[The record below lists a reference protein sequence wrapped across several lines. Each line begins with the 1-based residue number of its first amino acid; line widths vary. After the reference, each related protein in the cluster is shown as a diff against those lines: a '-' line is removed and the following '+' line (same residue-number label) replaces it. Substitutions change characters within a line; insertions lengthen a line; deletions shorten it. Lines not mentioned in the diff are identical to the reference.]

1 MLLVTFT
8 VTFNKL
14 ALTFGFTQ
22 LNSDEKKVF
31 IMICS
36 TRYLTA
42 IALIAILYAMP
53 VAAQPQ
59 QKGPWFFNINVAGVH
74 QSEADL
80 KDSTGGFS
88 NDRWFVGAGLDYGWS
103 RRDSIGISV
112 GGGQS
117 NYDFNEDTGFGGGDP
132 WNKIDDTRVSLNGR
146 FGFGET
152 GSVYIIPTLR
162 FNGEK
167 DASSSD
173 SRTWGLFAAM
183 TWRVKENLTIG
194 PGIGI
199 FSRLENGTK
208 FFPVLAID
216 WDINDRWNLSTG
228 RGLAS
233 SQGAGL
239 TLSYKLND
247 DWSFGVAGRYESI
260 EFRLD
265 DDGPAPGG
273 VGRDKS
279 IPLVFTANL
288 TPNKKLNFSVF
299 MGLEFAGNLRIKDS
313 MDNTVDESDY
323 DPAFL
328 FGGTVEVR
336 F

>member
-1 MLLVTFT
+1 MNRSIRFTAVITVFALLYTT
-8 VTFNKL
+8 
-14 ALTFGFTQ
+14 
-22 LNSDEKKVF
+22 
-31 IMICS
+31 
-36 TRYLTA
+36 
-42 IALIAILYAMP
+42 P
-53 VAAQPQ
+53 VLAQPQ
-59 QKGPWFFNINVAGVH
+59 QAGPWFFRIDAGGAH

-88 NDRWFVGAGLDYGWS
+88 LDRWFVGAGVDYALS
-103 RRDSIGISV
+103 RRNSIGISV

-117 NYDFNEDTGFGGGDP
+117 DYDFTDDSGFGGGAP
-132 WNKIDDTRVSLNGR
+132 WDKIDDSRVSLNGR

-152 GSVYIIPTLR
+152 GSIFIIPTLR

-173 SRTWGLFAAM
+173 SRTWGLFAAA
-183 TWRVKENLTIG
+183 TWKVRENLTIG

-199 FSRLENGTK
+199 FSRLEGSTK

-233 SQGAGL
+233 SQGPGL
-239 TLSYKLND
+239 NLSYKLNE
-247 DWSFGVAGRYESI
+247 DWSLGVAARYESL

-265 DDGPAPGG
+265 DEGPAAGG

-279 IPLVFTANL
+279 LPFVFTANL
-288 TPNKKLNFSVF
+288 TPSKKLNLSVF
-299 MGLEFAGNLRIKDS
+299 AGVEFAGEIKLKDAQ
-313 MDNTVDESDY
+313 DILVEESKY
-323 DPAFL
+323 DPAAI
-328 FGGTVEVR
+328 FGATFEYR

>member
-1 MLLVTFT
+1 MIPNTRFITVITFLVLLY
-8 VTFNKL
+8 
-14 ALTFGFTQ
+14 
-22 LNSDEKKVF
+22 S
-31 IMICS
+31 I
-36 TRYLTA
+36 
-42 IALIAILYAMP
+42 P
-53 VAAQPQ
+53 VMAQEQ
-59 QKGPWFFNINVAGVH
+59 QKGPWFFKFDGGGVH
-74 QSEADL
+74 QSKADL
-80 KDSTGGFS
+80 EDGSGNFS
-88 NDRWFVGAGLDYGWS
+88 KDRWFFSGGVDYAWS
-103 RRDSIGISV
+103 RRESIGISV
-112 GGGQS
+112 GGGQTNYHFNDEKDS
-117 NYDFNEDTGFGGGDP
+117 NGIEP
-132 WNKIDDTRVSLNGR
+132 WNKINDTRVTLNGR

-152 GSVYIIPTLR
+152 GSIFIIPTLR

-167 DASSSD
+167 GASGSD
-173 SRTWGLFAAM
+173 STWGLFAAM
-183 TWRVKENLTIG
+183 TWRVKDSLTIG

-199 FSRLENGTK
+199 FSRLESGTK

-233 SQGAGL
+233 SLGPGL
-239 TLSYKLND
+239 TLSYKLNE
-247 DWSFGVAGRYESI
+247 DWSFGVAGRYENV

-265 DDGPAPGG
+265 DEGPAAGG

-299 MGLEFAGNLRIKDS
+299 MGLEFGGSLRLKDS
-313 MDNTVDESDY
+313 MDNLVDESDY

-328 FGGTVEVR
+328 FGGTFEVR